1 MSVAG
6 VGENN
11 GLERRSSVL
20 ETWAKKNEEYYERIE
35 KEKSDALA
43 WVVKCISEG
52 VLDCLDGVGSPLS
65 SEIKAHHGVELFE
78 MNRNWVETS
87 QGWRCPCCDRNKLDV
102 SRVGSKGQI
111 LAKLVE
117 HHDHMEDALKAAF
130 NKVFVE
136 SGVEV
141 PTITGLAMVERM
153 APAFSSYARILI
165 CEDCNNADASA
176 KKMLSGK
183 GYRVEWQSFSIG
195 QIKQFIRI
203 DCHVPHEIDELKL
216 MEVWRLVRPAYV
228 ARMNLVY
235 QVAKAAALQDYWYER
250 YPVGVVAVPTLS
262 NGYHRYGILGLVNEE
277 IFSREMLKDNISHK
291 SNWSRWRT
299 ERKSA
304 GNCPPSNYLA
314 MILSLPGCARM
325 WGELSDSWRCP
336 ICGRSKFEVVT
347 FTKGKVSFQTHVPG
361 RRSLAWRSV
370 GQICMA
376 CCSVVKS
383 MKWELEKGY
392 GVDVND
398 AFSCI
403 TPDELRSIIT
413 ARSHSSPL
421 VNKQKAQKLVERWL
435 SC

>member
-1 MSVAG
+1 
-6 VGENN
+6 
-11 GLERRSSVL
+11 
-20 ETWAKKNEEYYERIE
+20 
-35 KEKSDALA
+35 
-43 WVVKCISEG
+43 
-52 VLDCLDGVGSPLS
+52 
-65 SEIKAHHGVELFE
+65 
-78 MNRNWVETS
+78 
-87 QGWRCPCCDRNKLDV
+87 
-102 SRVGSKGQI
+102 
-111 LAKLVE
+111 
-117 HHDHMEDALKAAF
+117 MEDALKAAF